1 MAQSNPR
8 SFIENAR
15 AGGYAVGAFN
25 MHNEE
30 TTEALVWANAAS
42 TRATSVTGWASSI
55 PFLLKGHKSAGS
67 RKFFGAQ
74 SLRRRDHC

>member
-1 MAQSNPR
+1 MAQSDPR

-30 TTEALVWANAAS
+30 TAEALVWAAEQAD
-42 TRATSVTGWASSI
+42 APV
-55 PFLLKGHKSAGS
+55 FLQVGRGSPPYAG
-67 RKFFGAQ
+67 
-74 SLRRRDHC
+74 